1 MHTPTVSRC
10 VPGLYLT
17 GQDSLFVGVVS
28 ALMSGV
34 LTAVAHVFPSYHPLC
49 TALMSG
55 VLTAMRVSYLAGSTL
70 TFCSLQPNP
79 NPTNPNWPGARQLP
93 GGAAL
98 PARDRA
104 ELTRDR
110 AELSHMCMCMSCA
123 CAE

>member
-49 TALMSG
+49 TVLMSG
-55 VLTAMRVSYLAGSTL
+55 VLTAMRVSYLAGLTL

-104 ELTRDR
+104 ELTRAR
-110 AELSHMCMCMSCA
+110 AELSPRP
-123 CAE
+123 

>member
-1 MHTPTVSRC
+1 M
-10 VPGLYLT
+10 PGLYLT